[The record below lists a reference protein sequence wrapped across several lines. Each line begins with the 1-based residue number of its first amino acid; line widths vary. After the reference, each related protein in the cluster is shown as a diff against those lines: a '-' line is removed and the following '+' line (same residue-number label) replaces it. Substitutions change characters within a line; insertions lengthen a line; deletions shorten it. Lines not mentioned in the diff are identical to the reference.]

1 MIDLLLMAPQ
11 QGQPGGGYMNLIF
24 IVMMIVVFYLFMIR
38 PQTKKVSDQ
47 KKFMEALQK
56 GDKVVTVAGIH
67 GRINKINEN
76 GTLELEI
83 DTNVKVVME
92 RSGIS
97 MEYTKAL
104 QTSSEKK

>member
-1 MIDLLLMAPQ
+1 
-11 QGQPGGGYMNLIF
+11 
-24 IVMMIVVFYLFMIR
+24 
-38 PQTKKVSDQ
+38 
-47 KKFMEALQK
+47 MEALQK

>member
-56 GDKVVTVAGIH
+56 GDKVVSVAGIH

>member
-1 MIDLLLMAPQ
+1 MAPQ